1 MAVATILEVET
12 AAQAEVLV
20 TVILTEMQTV
30 TVQVTEVEIT
40 NHIIVVAV
48 VVLTKEVQINIVT
61 TVLVTEVEVKIAISQ
76 VSLNGTLVA
85 AVPQATI
92 TLQKLLEDL
101 VAEVMAVAV
110 TVKMVPV
117 AAVVELKVHQDK
129 FNTAAQAETES

>member
-30 TVQVTEVEIT
+30 TDQVTEVEIT

-61 TVLVTEVEVKIAISQ
+61 TLLVTEAEVKIAISQ
-76 VSLNGTLVA
+76 VSLNGMLAVA
-85 AVPQATI
+85 VAHATI

-101 VAEVMAVAV
+101 VAAVKAVAV

-129 FNTAAQAETES
+129 FITAAQAETVL